1 MKTWIG
7 LVAAAWLTG
16 CATTTPQEKVV
27 VQMNSISEAGVGE
40 SVGSVTLSSVGG
52 GLLITPDLRGLT
64 PGDHG
69 FHVHE
74 NPSCAAAEKDGAKV
88 AGLVA
93 GGHYDPHGSKAH
105 SGPQGTGHLGDLPVL
120 KVGGDGRATQPVTAS
135 RLKLAAIRNRALMIH
150 AGGDNYLD
158 QPSPLGGGGGRV
170 ACGVIK

>member
-1 MKTWIG
+1 MKNWIA
-7 LVAAAWLTG
+7 LAAVAWLSG

-27 VQMNSISEAGVGE
+27 VQMNSISEAGIGE
-40 SVGSVTLSSVGG
+40 PIGTVILSSVSD
-52 GLLITPDLRGLT
+52 GLLVTPDLRGLT

-88 AGLVA
+88 AGLAA
-93 GGHYDPHGSKAH
+93 GGHYDPHGSTAH
-105 SGPQGTGHLGDLPVL
+105 SGPQGTGHLGDLPAL
-120 KVGGDGRATQPVTAS
+120 KVGGDGRTTQPVTAP
-135 RLKLAAIRNRALMIH
+135 RLKLAAIRSRALMIH
-150 AGGDNYLD
+150 AGGDNYSD

>member
-1 MKTWIG
+1 MKTWIA
-7 LVAAAWLTG
+7 LTAAALATG
-16 CATTTPQEKVV
+16 CATTTPQEKIVV
-27 VQMNSISEAGVGE
+27 PMNSVNEAGVGDPI
-40 SVGSVTLSSVGG
+40 GSVTISAAAG

-69 FHVHE
+69 FHMHE
-74 NPSCAAAEKDGAKV
+74 NPSCAAAEKDDAKV
-88 AGLVA
+88 AGLAA

-120 KVGGDGRATQPVTAS
+120 KVGGDGRATQPVTAP

-150 AGGDNYLD
+150 AGGDNYAD